1 MGFFVDFI
9 LIMIEFKNSLV
20 LFIMKLVSWILIYKI
35 YKNSTYWSKDY
46 FRFLKK
52 KTL

>member
-1 MGFFVDFI
+1 MGFFFDFI